1 MEHRES
7 RPQGCWDA
15 GGMRTQWEGDWCMG
29 TSYSFPGWQQ
39 VPRDAG
45 KAMQGMVYSGERVEL
60 AAAVRFA

>member
-1 MEHRES
+1 
-7 RPQGCWDA
+7 
-15 GGMRTQWEGDWCMG
+15 MG